1 MSKKVI
7 VISDVDGC
15 LTDGKFIYTADG
27 KVAKTY
33 GPHDNDGVKLLRKN
47 GIEVQFISADKRGFD
62 ITSKRITDMKCPISL
77 VSEAERATYL
87 LSFAD
92 DYDMVVFFGDGLGD
106 LAAANKYREYA
117 DNLFFAA
124 PANAYPKVALSADY
138 VTDLCGGNGAFLDL
152 AEHLVY
158 HEFIL
163 DKDEIV
169 DLY

>member
-33 GPHDNDGVKLLRKN
+33 GPHVNDGVKLMRKN

-106 LAAANKYREYA
+106 LAAANKYREHA
-117 DNLFFAA
+117 NNLYFAA

-152 AEHLVY
+152 AEHLI
-158 HEFIL
+158 EFHFYN
-163 DKDEIV
+163 DEIV